1 MIDALQELLYT
12 LRRNKLR
19 TFLTAFGVFWG
30 ILMLM
35 LLLGAGRGMQN
46 GVMDS
51 FGDFS
56 FDSIVIWSGTTSVAH
71 QGHGL
76 GRAIRYQES
85 DIEAIRQQVKGVGY
99 VTGANSMG
107 QTQVE
112 YQNKVGR
119 FDAYGI
125 DDKFFK
131 IRDRIPLPVGR
142 GINALDEAQ
151 TRKVTIIGTTVR
163 DRLFGAEIDPVG
175 ERIKVNGISLV
186 VAGVFHDSNNN
197 GRDSERVYIP
207 YSTFGRTFGRG
218 QQVHVIWA
226 RPAPGADGY
235 QLEADIKE
243 LLQRRH
249 QVSPEDRR
257 AIQSFNFAEAA
268 ERFNA
273 VFAGINSLIWFVGLG
288 TLAAGIVGISNI
300 MIITVK
306 ERTREIGIR
315 KALGATPGSIV
326 GGLLVESVLVT
337 SIAGYTGLVLGVGL
351 IELVAWALESSGAQL
366 PYFQRPE
373 VNFAAAATA
382 VVLLVVVGT
391 LAGLMPALRAARISP
406 IEAMRAE

>member
-30 ILMLM
+30 ILMLI

-56 FDSIVIWSGTTSVAH
+56 FDSIVIWSGTTSVAY

-76 GRAIRYQES
+76 GRAIRYKES
-85 DIEAIRQQVKGVGY
+85 DLDAIRQQVDGLSY

-107 QTQVE
+107 EAVVE
-112 YQNKVGR
+112 YNDTIGR

-125 DDKFFK
+125 DEKFFK
-131 IRDRIPLPVGR
+131 IRDRIPFPAGR
-142 GINALDEAQ
+142 AINALDEAQ
-151 TRKVTIIGTTVR
+151 TRKITIIGTAVR
-163 DRLFGAEIDPVG
+163 DRLFGADTDPVG

-207 YSTFGRTFGRG
+207 YSTFGKTFGRG

-226 RPAPGADGY
+226 RPSPGADGY

-243 LLQRRH
+243 LLRRRH

-268 ERFNA
+268 ARFNA
-273 VFAGINSLIWFVGLG
+273 VFVGINSLIWFVGLG

-315 KALGATPGSIV
+315 KALGATPRTIV
-326 GGLLVESVLVT
+326 GGLLVESILIT
-337 SIAGYTGLVLGVGL
+337 SVAGYAGLVLGVGL
-351 IELVAWALESSGAQL
+351 IELVAWGLKTSGAQL
-366 PYFQRPE
+366 PYFQQPE
-373 VNFAAAATA
+373 VNFTAAATA
-382 VVLLVVVGT
+382 VVLLVVIGA
-391 LAGLMPALRAARISP
+391 LAGLVPALKAARIPP